1 MHPIVNIALRATR
14 TGGRVITR
22 LVDRVPS
29 SFEASRS
36 VEKFFEHTKTQVFT
50 IIKREIE
57 KSYPDHCCISVD
69 DNKDIGSREYLW
81 MVNPLDGEINFLKGI
96 PYCCSSVSVQHR
108 GKLVHGVV
116 VDHLQNEIFIS
127 SRGCGAQLDNR
138 RIRVSKEKWIDN
150 SVFSFFVSNRRG
162 TQSAT
167 KHSPAC
173 ATLTNQVS
181 ALRQT
186 GSPVLDLAY
195 VAAGRYDGAVAIGV
209 DQRHIDAGI
218 ILVRESGGFVG
229 DMYGGDEITRTQ
241 SVLACNPSLFKT
253 SATNLRRSMKK

>member
-14 TGGRVITR
+14 TGGRVITQ

-29 SFEASRS
+29 SLEASRS
-36 VEKFFEHTKTQVFT
+36 VEKFLEHTKTRIFT
-50 IIKREIE
+50 IIKHEIE
-57 KSYPDHCCISVD
+57 KSYPNHCCISVD
-69 DNKDIGSREYLW
+69 DDKDIENREYLW
-81 MVNPLDGEINFLKGI
+81 VVNPLDGEINFLKSI
-96 PYCCSSVSVQHR
+96 PYCCSSVSVRHR

-116 VDHLQNEIFIS
+116 VDHLKNEIFTS
-127 SRGCGAQLDNR
+127 SDGRGAQLDNR
-138 RIRVSKEKWIDN
+138 RIRTSKEKRIGN
-150 SVFSFFVSNRRG
+150 SVFSFLVSNRHG
-162 TQSAT
+162 TQPAV

-229 DMYGGDEITRTQ
+229 DMYGGDEITRTH

-253 SATNLRRSMKK
+253 SATNLRNSMKA